1 MSQLWIKGLF
11 GAKMA
16 LGQIQLDSQY
26 SLAAKPYMG
35 RQTCASSRQATLSHP
50 MCLGN
55 ICETGKKYT

>member
-50 MCLGN
+50 DR
-55 ICETGKKYT
+55 KSVV